1 MAQGLPDTF
10 VLLDGSFGGANGHS
24 GFYSEPIRIIRA
36 CEAEEVP
43 AALAAIDQAQAEG
56 NHVAGFIAYELGYA
70 LEARLAPLMPPGRSV
85 PLIWMGVFRAPSS
98 ARGLPRGP
106 VRPPGEFTPSIGPDA
121 YRKGIERIL
130 EYIRAGDVYQV
141 NYTLALTFERPNEP
155 LALYQALKRNQP
167 VAYPSALQFDG
178 NTILS
183 LSPELF
189 FRIENGV
196 ITTRPMKGTAPRARS
211 LVEDRAAGE
220 ALKHDVKNRAEN
232 LMIVDLMRNDL
243 SRISKVGTV
252 RVPQLFTLETYRTL
266 HTLTSTVEAELKANT
281 RPSDVIRALFPCG
294 SVTGAPKIRAM
305 EVIRELERSPRG
317 VYTGAIGVFRPGGS
331 ACFNVAIRTL
341 SIPARGPA
349 TIGVGG
355 GIVADSD
362 AASEAAETRLKA
374 RFLSGLPLLAADQAP
389 LKLIETL
396 RWEPR
401 AGFAH
406 LDYHLRRLTDSAVY
420 FGMPLDSARAQRT
433 LLERAAD
440 YTVPMRVRLT
450 LNEFGVIEISEVPLG
465 ADPRHWRYTVSEHRI
480 RSDDPYRA
488 HKTTRRALYDQEY
501 ARLSKQGCDEV
512 LFLNERGELAEG
524 SRSNVF
530 IEHDGKLLTPPVS
543 SGALPGTLRAEL
555 LASGQ
560 AKEAVLVPEDLD
572 EAGAVYFGNSVRGL
586 KRAEMVRS
594 FAKPGASAMNA
605 I

>member
-1 MAQGLPDTF
+1 MAHGVRDTF
-10 VLLDGSFGGANGHS
+10 VLLEGCFSDPSGPGA
-24 GFYSEPIRIIRA
+24 FYSEPIRIIQA
-36 CEAEEVP
+36 DEAAEVP
-43 AALAAIDQAQAEG
+43 AALAAIDAAQAEG
-56 NHVAGFIAYELGYA
+56 GHVAGFLAYELGYA
-70 LEARLAPLMPPGRSV
+70 LEPRLKPLMPGGRTV
-85 PLIWMGVFRAPSS
+85 PLIWMGVFRSPASPPAPASG
-98 ARGLPRGP
+98 R
-106 VRPPGEFTPSIGPDA
+106 VRPPSEFAPNIGPTA
-121 YRKGIERIL
+121 YRDGVERIL

-141 NYTLALTFERPNEP
+141 NYTLALDFEHPGDP
-155 LALYQALKRNQP
+155 LALHQALKRNQP
-167 VAYPSALQFDG
+167 VAYPAAIQFDG
-178 NTILS
+178 QTLLS

-196 ITTRPMKGTAPRARS
+196 ITTRPMKGTAPRART
-211 LVEDRAAGE
+211 LNEDRAAGE
-220 ALKHDVKNRAEN
+220 ALRHDSKNRAEN

-243 SRISKVGTV
+243 SRISKIGTV

-266 HTLTSTVEAELKANT
+266 HTLTSTVQAELKPNI
-281 RPSDVIRALFPCG
+281 RPSDVVRALFPCG

-305 EVIRELERSPRG
+305 EIIRELEAAPRG
-317 VYTGAIGVFRPGGS
+317 VYTGAIGVFRPDGS

-362 AASEAAETRLKA
+362 AESEAAETRLKA
-374 RFLSGLPLLAADQAP
+374 RFLSGLPLRAADQAP

-406 LDYHLRRLTDSAVY
+406 LARHLQRLADSAAY
-420 FGMPLDSARAQRT
+420 FGISLDGARAERT
-433 LLERAAD
+433 LIERAKGYVAA
-440 YTVPMRVRLT
+440 MRVRLT
-450 LNEFGVIEISEVPLG
+450 LDESAVIEVTDAPLG
-465 ADPRHWRYTVSEHRI
+465 TAPGHWRYVISQHRI

-488 HKTTRRALYDQEY
+488 HKTTRRALYDEEHSRFAGEGY
-501 ARLSKQGCDEV
+501 DEV

-530 IEHDGKLLTPPVS
+530 IEHDGKLLTPPLS
-543 SGALPGTLRAEL
+543 CGALPGTLRAEL
-555 LASGQ
+555 LDLGL

-586 KRAEMVRS
+586 KRAEL
-594 FAKPGASAMNA
+594 AKALASQDAT
-605 I
+605 